1 MHRAECIRE
10 PNRKSMIPGE
20 EFAKHGEFCF
30 VRYNDDCNCIAGSR
44 RIHTIWEPSLG
55 IQCETKE
62 VGGHSSSH
70 FEPAWWN
77 DVEVSLFVT
86 CLSSLPTNDSGN
98 AHRKDVIKKTRTGRI
113 VLNGL
118 SLPKTTLS
126 RWGLRGADERCSSR
140 DIIEMRYCSQT

>member
-30 VRYNDDCNCIAGSR
+30 VWYNDDCNCIAGSR

-62 VGGHSSSH
+62 VEVTAHHTSRRRGGM
-70 FEPAWWN
+70 
-77 DVEVSLFVT
+77 EVSWFGDL
-86 CLSSLPTNDSGN
+86 
-98 AHRKDVIKKTRTGRI
+98 
-113 VLNGL
+113 
-118 SLPKTTLS
+118 
-126 RWGLRGADERCSSR
+126 
-140 DIIEMRYCSQT
+140 